1 MRDPNRIPNV
11 LHDVQRV
18 WEAFPDMRLG
28 QLLLNVAE
36 DPALYYMEDE
46 ELVHRL
52 LEFGYNFA
60 KEKLNV
66 KEK

>member
-1 MRDPNRIPNV
+1 MRDPKRIPIV

-28 QLLLNVAE
+28 QLLLNVVN
-36 DPALYYMEDE
+36 DPALYYMEDDV
-46 ELVHRL
+46 LVHRL

>member
-11 LHDVQRV
+11 LYDVQRV

-36 DPALYYMEDE
+36 DPTLYYMEDE

-52 LEFGYNFA
+52 LELGYNFA

>member
-66 KEK
+66 EEK

>member
-18 WEAFPDMRLG
+18 WEAFPDIRLG
-28 QLLLNVAE
+28 QLLLNVAA

>member
-1 MRDPNRIPNV
+1 MRDPNRIPKI

-18 WEAFPDMRLG
+18 WEAFPDLRLG
-28 QLLLNVAE
+28 QLLLDVVS

-52 LEFGYNFA
+52 LEFGYAFA
-60 KEKLNV
+60 KVKLDVEEK
-66 KEK
+66 

>member
-11 LHDVQRV
+11 LRDVQRV

>member
-1 MRDPNRIPNV
+1 MRDPKRIPGI

-28 QLLLNVAE
+28 QLLLNVVA
-36 DPALYYMEDE
+36 DPALYYLEDD

-52 LEFGYNFA
+52 LEFSYKFA
-60 KEKLNV
+60 KDNV
-66 KEK
+66 NGKES

>member
-1 MRDPNRIPNV
+1 MRDPKRIPGI

-28 QLLLNVAE
+28 QLLLNVVA
-36 DPALYYMEDE
+36 DPALYYLEDD

-52 LEFGYNFA
+52 LEFSYRFA
-60 KEKLNV
+60 KDSVNG
-66 KEK
+66 KES

>member
-18 WEAFPDMRLG
+18 WEAFPDLRLG

>member
-28 QLLLNVAE
+28 QLLLNVAA

>member
-1 MRDPNRIPNV
+1 MRDPKRIPGV

-28 QLLLNVAE
+28 QLLLNVVA
-36 DPALYYMEDE
+36 DPALYYLEDD

-52 LEFGYNFA
+52 LEFSYRFA
-60 KEKLNV
+60 KDSVNGK
-66 KEK
+66 KS